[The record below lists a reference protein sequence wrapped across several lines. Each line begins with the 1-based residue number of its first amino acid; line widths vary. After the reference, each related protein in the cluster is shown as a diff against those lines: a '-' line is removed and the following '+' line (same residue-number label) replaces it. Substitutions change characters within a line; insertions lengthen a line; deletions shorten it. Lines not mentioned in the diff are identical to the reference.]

1 MQHTTELLRH
11 TEMLND
17 HGTNFESIGTVTT
30 MLIENIN
37 MQMEAEISDLLD
49 RKMMSLYGVQHEKL
63 DKVDVTNTT
72 KLAKDVKNG
81 IRSYEETIKQSTG

>member
-1 MQHTTELLRH
+1 MQHTAELLRH

-17 HGTNFESIGTVTT
+17 YGTNFESIGTVTT

-49 RKMMSLYGVQHEKL
+49 RKMMSLYGV
-63 DKVDVTNTT
+63 
-72 KLAKDVKNG
+72 
-81 IRSYEETIKQSTG
+81 

>member
-1 MQHTTELLRH
+1 
-11 TEMLND
+11 MLND

-49 RKMMSLYGVQHEKL
+49 RKMMSLYGVQHDKL

-81 IRSYEETIKQSTG
+81 IRSYEETINQSTG

>member
-1 MQHTTELLRH
+1 
-11 TEMLND
+11 MLND

-49 RKMMSLYGVQHEKL
+49 RKMMSLYGV
-63 DKVDVTNTT
+63 
-72 KLAKDVKNG
+72 
-81 IRSYEETIKQSTG
+81 

>member
-1 MQHTTELLRH
+1 
-11 TEMLND
+11 MLND

-49 RKMMSLYGVQHEKL
+49 RKMMSLYGVQHDKL

>member
-1 MQHTTELLRH
+1 
-11 TEMLND
+11 MLND